1 MSETESVTDYSSD
14 DDDTTVV
21 SSDDDDDDVEE
32 SEDDVTS
39 PRDVRYQE
47 PTDEE
52 LKQYLSKRSPKEIY
66 KALLKEGSGK
76 KHRKSKH
83 HSRSRSR
90 SPDKRRKRS
99 KKDKSG
105 LDEPKSKKSRKSKN
119 NDSSVTPPPPPSRM
133 TKAELQIELK
143 KCREKIAKFTKK
155 LEKSVNP
162 KKDKKLVVKDS
173 KEVEEEEEEEP
184 KPLGND
190 IQGREIQGE
199 PISPVYIK

>member
-21 SSDDDDDDVEE
+21 SSDDDDDVEE